1 MFWLQGDNLCYF
13 VYIFLDLTIHFDL
26 SCTLQKTEKGFPI
39 KLDHLLAGGSS
50 VPKNNLDFVNKLR
63 EYWHKGHNAVVFD
76 DQVSVI
82 KSYSFWPVNESG
94 PSKS

>member
-1 MFWLQGDNLCYF
+1 M
-13 VYIFLDLTIHFDL
+13 
-26 SCTLQKTEKGFPI
+26 
-39 KLDHLLAGGSS
+39 
-50 VPKNNLDFVNKLR
+50 PKNNLDFVNKLR